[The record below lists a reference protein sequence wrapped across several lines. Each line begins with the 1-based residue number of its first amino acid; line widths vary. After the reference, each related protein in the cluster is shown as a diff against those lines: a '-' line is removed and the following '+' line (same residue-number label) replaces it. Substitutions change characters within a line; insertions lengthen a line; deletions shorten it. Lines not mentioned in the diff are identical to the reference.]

1 MNGFRTI
8 GAVLTTGL
16 LLASCAHLGGSGD
29 APVRDGLSPETARM
43 ATGAGT
49 TVFELAQLPVDS
61 WRTDGSA
68 PLYLHVELAG
78 DHIASITAADADTG
92 NLGIW
97 LDADPDQTTL
107 IALENRT
114 SARLKVDLHVST
126 DGERFAYT
134 SSCPIGAQAGFYQ
147 RWPQP
152 LPWLSVGNIRI
163 IADDSSLC
171 D

>member
-1 MNGFRTI
+1 MNGFGKT
-8 GAVLTTGL
+8 AAL
-16 LLASCAHLGGSGD
+16 LATSLLFASCAHLGGGD
-29 APVRDGLSPETARM
+29 PPVRDGLTPETARL
-43 ATGAGT
+43 ATGAGS

-68 PLYLHVELAG
+68 PVYLRVELVDGAVT
-78 DHIASITAADADTG
+78 SVTPADADTG
-92 NLGIW
+92 NLGVW
-97 LDADPDQTTL
+97 LDANPDQTTL

-134 SSCPIGAQAGFYQ
+134 SSCPISANAGFYQ
-147 RWPQP
+147 QWPQP
-152 LPWLSVGNIRI
+152 LPWLSVGNIRVV
-163 IADDSSLC
+163 ADDKALC

>member
-1 MNGFRTI
+1 MNGI
-8 GAVLTTGL
+8 GKTTA
-16 LLASCAHLGGSGD
+16 LLATTWLVSSCAHLGGD
-29 APVRDGLSPETARM
+29 RPVRDGLSPETARL

-49 TVFELAQLPVDS
+49 TVFELAQLPAES

-68 PLYLHVELAG
+68 PLYLHVELADG
-78 DHIASITAADADTG
+78 AIVAVTPADADTG

-97 LDADPDQTTL
+97 LDAGADQTTL
-107 IALENRT
+107 IALENR
-114 SARLKVDLHVST
+114 SPARLKLDLHVST

-134 SSCPIGAQAGFYQ
+134 SSCPVGANAGFYQ
-147 RWPQP
+147 QWPQP

-163 IADDSSLC
+163 VADDLELC

>member
-8 GAVLTTGL
+8 GVVLATSL
-16 LLASCAHLGGSGD
+16 LLASCAHIGGD
-29 APVRDGLSPETARM
+29 APVRDGLSPETARL
-43 ATGAGT
+43 ATGPGN
-49 TVFELAQLPVDS
+49 TVFELAQLPAES

-68 PLYLHVELAG
+68 PLYLRVELIDG
-78 DHIASITAADADTG
+78 QVTAVTPADADTG

-97 LDADPDQTTL
+97 LDPDPDQSTL

-114 SARLKVDLHVST
+114 DARLKVDLHVST

-134 SSCPIGAQAGFYQ
+134 SSCPVGANAGFYQ

-152 LPWLSVGNIRI
+152 LPWLSVGNIRVV
-163 IADDSSLC
+163 ADDHQLC